1 MSEDIFNLILE
12 WTTDF
17 NNNSTFL
24 KMINLELLTVAVKKY
39 KIGLIELGTLWMHVQ
54 TFSLQNVHMD
64 VFCKLLTQILKI
76 HN

>member
-1 MSEDIFNLILE
+1 
-12 WTTDF
+12 
-17 NNNSTFL
+17 
-24 KMINLELLTVAVKKY
+24 MINLELLNIAVKKY
-39 KIGLIELGTLWMHVQ
+39 DVGLIELGTLWMHIQ